1 LIATFTAIFF
11 YPFPIKWLKPKRK
24 FSHARRSVN
33 EEFRNEIA
41 KTSPI
46 LALSEEFNKPLNART
61 CLLQTSFP
69 ANVSSMSAVELAVR
83 KVKKLSAH
91 QARELLGWLTAR
103 QPNGTSLKQ
112 PARTSR
118 RKTTARRS
126 MQKLKA
132 WQESVRGTTD
142 WQPPRM
148 PDDLVKS
155 VRL

>member
-1 LIATFTAIFF
+1 ME
-11 YPFPIKWLKPKRK
+11 PKTGLLR
-24 FSHARRSVN
+24 N
-33 EEFRNEIA
+33 YFRTTVA
-41 KTSPI
+41 H
-46 LALSEEFNKPLNART
+46 LST
-61 CLLQTSFP
+61 
-69 ANVSSMSAVELAVR
+69 VELAVR
-83 KVKKLSAH
+83 KVKKLSVG